1 MSSLYVIN
9 NLVMNPVLASINKN
23 GTVAEA
29 AFADLLNINTINID
43 TPIIKITYAAI
54 NAFIDVSGLGD
65 DAYMPNVIA
74 LDINK
79 ALYILEYHTS
89 SAIYIIM
96 LK

>member
-1 MSSLYVIN
+1 
-9 NLVMNPVLASINKN
+9 MNPVLANINKN
-23 GTVAEA
+23 GTAAEL
-29 AFADLLNINTINID
+29 AFADRLNIYTINIE

-54 NAFIDVSGLGD
+54 NAFMDVTGLGD
-65 DAYMPNVIA
+65 DAYIPNVTA

-89 SAIYIIM
+89 SAIYTIA

>member
-1 MSSLYVIN
+1 
-9 NLVMNPVLASINKN
+9 MNPMLVSINKN
-23 GTVAEA
+23 GGIDDTAL
-29 AFADLLNINTINID
+29 FDLLNIYNINIE

-54 NAFIDVSGLGD
+54 NAFMDVTGLGD
-65 DAYMPNVIA
+65 DAYIPKVTA

-89 SAIYIIM
+89 SAIYIIT